1 MWTGWASLGE
11 ARVHS
16 RHWPGLG
23 CPPPAPL
30 QRRRPQGM
38 GPEPPAPASPLP
50 SALSPSWVGSR
61 DRALLAG
68 AVGRRGEGQ
77 GPGPRSQPCGLAW
90 EGPGFAELGQRS
102 REAGAPSQQAFMRHP
117 VARRPSPRSHAL
129 VLPLTLPPKS
139 APHSGRTQESHQL
152 PPLSRG
158 PAAPR
163 ASLDGSLAAV
173 SSSSSSS
180 SSPSVNSSWPGP

>member
-1 MWTGWASLGE
+1 MRTGWASLGGE
-11 ARVHS
+11 VYLR
-16 RHWPGLG
+16 PG
-23 CPPPAPL
+23 PASAAHPQPPL
-30 QRRRPQGM
+30 QRRCPQDWALDRL
-38 GPEPPAPASPLP
+38 PLPAPLPFCPLAFLDLVQRPSSPG
-50 SALSPSWVGSR
+50 WG
-61 DRALLAG
+61 G
-68 AVGRRGEGQ
+68 GEEGEGQ
-77 GPGPRSQPCGLAW
+77 CPGPRSQPVALPG
-90 EGPGFAELGQRS
+90 GPRFAVRGQRS
-102 REAGAPSQQAFMRHP
+102 RDAGAPSQQAFMRHP

-139 APHSGRTQESHQL
+139 APHSGHTQESHQL

>member
-1 MWTGWASLGE
+1 MDGAGQPGGGEGVLETLAQPRLSTPSPYSNGGAHKEWALD
-11 ARVHS
+11 
-16 RHWPGLG
+16 LL
-23 CPPPAPL
+23 PL
-30 QRRRPQGM
+30 PTL
-38 GPEPPAPASPLP
+38 LP
-50 SALSPSWVGSR
+50 SALSPSWVRSR

-68 AVGRRGEGQ
+68 AVGRRVEGQ

-90 EGPGFAELGQRS
+90 KGPGFAELGQRS

-129 VLPLTLPPKS
+129 ILPLTLPPKS